1 MTLTEGVIIL
11 QRLNEKLAVAEDY
24 EGVQQVSF
32 VIQQIKDEQNK
43 KGRKRWMK
51 N

>member
-24 EGVQQVSF
+24 EGMQKVSF
-32 VIQQIKDEQNK
+32 VIKQIKDEQNK
-43 KGRKRWMK
+43 KVRKRWMK